1 MDGGGGSEGAGGSGS
16 VEEVGQIGRC
26 EVMEGFE
33 SMEEDFEINTEF
45 NREPV
50 ELLQDRGDV
59 MEGGGSGD
67 DAGGSV
73 LDQLELME
81 GFLRETKEEGVAV
94 V

>member
-1 MDGGGGSEGAGGSGS
+1 MK
-16 VEEVGQIGRC
+16 
-26 EVMEGFE
+26 
-33 SMEEDFEINTEF
+33 
-45 NREPV
+45 
-50 ELLQDRGDV
+50 LLQDGGNV

>member
-1 MDGGGGSEGAGGSGS
+1 M
-16 VEEVGQIGRC
+16 EEVGQIGRC
-26 EVMEGFE
+26 KVVEGFE
-33 SMEEDFEINTEF
+33 SMEEDFEIYTEF